1 MGTETH
7 PLISDGD
14 SGRKVE
20 TGIRHN
26 RNKQLLLAAE
36 VRSRQHIETICQYCH
51 LRGPCK
57 GPGGVSICAGT
68 ESPGEVLSV
77 TQAGKS
83 TIARAT
89 EA

>member
-14 SGRKVE
+14 SERKVK

-26 RNKQLLLAAE
+26 RNKQLQLAAE
-36 VRSRQHIETICQYCH
+36 VRSRQHIKIICQDCH

-57 GPGGVSICAGT
+57 GPVGVSTCAGT
-68 ESPGEVLSV
+68 KNPGEMLSV

-83 TIARAT
+83 TLAT
-89 EA
+89 KA